1 MVKKINF
8 DSTIKKMEG
17 ISDKVNILM
26 RNKLIIAIFLIV
38 DGIIFILNPNSSLA
52 EMSRAI
58 ILLVFFASL
67 STLLANLSA
76 KPKDIKSI
84 IISLGILIL
93 GIVLYIYPDLIS
105 AYIQLILSLFIIG
118 NGLMNI
124 VNSLNLNKASK
135 YTKFIAEKYNKII
148 NKKKEN
154 KDLNGEKKEEKFKDV
169 NKNFNEGMEQQKE
182 RLIAPLERL
191 VGKTSNLPVLYIV
204 ANVATVILGII
215 LLIFPNVSMVIWGII
230 FLYIGLSDLIVSM
243 KTMNISKNFKEKFLK
258 K

>member
-1 MVKKINF
+1 MAKKINF
-8 DSTIKKMEG
+8 DNAAKKMEG
-17 ISDKVNILM
+17 ISDKINILM

-38 DGIIFILNPNSSLA
+38 DGITFILNPNSSLA

-58 ILLVFFASL
+58 LILVLLASL
-67 STLLANLSA
+67 STLLANLA
-76 KPKDIKSI
+76 VKPRDIKSI
-84 IISLGILIL
+84 ILSLIVLIL

-105 AYIQLILSLFIIG
+105 AYIQIILSVFIIG
-118 NGLMNI
+118 DGVMNI

-154 KDLNGEKKEEKFKDV
+154 KEEKLKDV

-182 RLIAPLERL
+182 RLIVPLKRI
-191 VGKTSNLPVLYIV
+191 VGKTSNLPKLYIV
-204 ANVATVILGII
+204 TNVATIILGIF
-215 LLIFPNVSMVIWGII
+215 LLVFPDVSMVIWGII
-230 FLYIGLSDLIVSM
+230 FLYIGLSDLLAIM
-243 KTMNISKNFKEKFLK
+243 KTMDISNKIKEKILK

>member
-1 MVKKINF
+1 MAKKVNF
-8 DSTIKKMEG
+8 DNTVKKMEG
-17 ISDKVNILM
+17 LSDKINILM

-38 DGIIFILNPNSSLA
+38 DGITFVLNPNSSLA

-58 ILLVFFASL
+58 IILVLLASL
-67 STLLANLSA
+67 STLLANLSV
-76 KPKDIKSI
+76 KPRDIKSI
-84 IISLGILIL
+84 IISLIIIIF

-105 AYIQLILSLFIIG
+105 AYIQIILSLFIIG
-118 NGLMNI
+118 NGILNI
-124 VNSLNLNKASK
+124 VNSLNLKNESK
-135 YTKFIAEKYNKII
+135 YTKIIAEKCNKII

-154 KDLNGEKKEEKFKDV
+154 KDLNEEKKEEKFKDV

-215 LLIFPNVSMVIWGII
+215 LLIFPDVSMVIWGII
-230 FLYIGLSDLIVSM
+230 FLYIGLSDLLVTM
-243 KTMNISKNFKEKFLK
+243 KTINISKKIKEKFLK

>member
-1 MVKKINF
+1 MAKKVNF
-8 DSTIKKMEG
+8 DNTVKKMEG
-17 ISDKVNILM
+17 LSDKINILM

-38 DGIIFILNPNSSLA
+38 DGITFVLNPNSSLA

-58 ILLVFFASL
+58 IILVLLASL
-67 STLLANLSA
+67 STLFANLSV
-76 KPKDIKSI
+76 KPRDIKSI
-84 IISLGILIL
+84 IISLIIIIL

-154 KDLNGEKKEEKFKDV
+154 KDLNEEKKEEKFKDV

-191 VGKTSNLPVLYIV
+191 VGKTSDLPVLYIV

-215 LLIFPNVSMVIWGII
+215 LLIFPDVSMVIWGII

>member
-1 MVKKINF
+1 MAKKINF
-8 DSTIKKMEG
+8 DNAAKKMEG
-17 ISDKVNILM
+17 ISDKINILM

-38 DGIIFILNPNSSLA
+38 DGITFILNPNSSLA

-58 ILLVFFASL
+58 LILVLLASL
-67 STLLANLSA
+67 STLLANLA
-76 KPKDIKSI
+76 VKPRDIKSI
-84 IISLGILIL
+84 LLSLIVLIL

-105 AYIQLILSLFIIG
+105 AYIQIILSVFIIG
-118 NGLMNI
+118 DGVMNI

-154 KDLNGEKKEEKFKDV
+154 KEEKLKDV

-182 RLIAPLERL
+182 RLIVPLKRI
-191 VGKTSNLPVLYIV
+191 VGKTSNLPKLYIV
-204 ANVATVILGII
+204 TNVATIILGIF
-215 LLIFPNVSMVIWGII
+215 LLVFPDVSMVIWGII
-230 FLYIGLSDLIVSM
+230 FLSDVLAIM
-243 KTMNISKNFKEKFLK
+243 KTMDISNKIKEKILK

>member
-1 MVKKINF
+1 MAKKINF
-8 DSTIKKMEG
+8 DNAAKKMEG
-17 ISDKVNILM
+17 ISDKINILM

-38 DGIIFILNPNSSLA
+38 DGITFILNPNSSLA

-58 ILLVFFASL
+58 LILVLLASL
-67 STLLANLSA
+67 STLLANLA
-76 KPKDIKSI
+76 VKPRDIKSI
-84 IISLGILIL
+84 ILSLIVLIL

-105 AYIQLILSLFIIG
+105 AYIQIILSVFIIG
-118 NGLMNI
+118 DGVMNI

-154 KDLNGEKKEEKFKDV
+154 KEEKLKDV

-182 RLIAPLERL
+182 RLIVPLKRI
-191 VGKTSNLPVLYIV
+191 VGKTSNLPKLYIV
-204 ANVATVILGII
+204 TNVATIILGIF
-215 LLIFPNVSMVIWGII
+215 LLVFPDVSMVIWGII
-230 FLYIGLSDLIVSM
+230 FLYIGISDLLAIM
-243 KTMNISKNFKEKFLK
+243 KTMDISNKIKEKILK